1 MSTYDISEIEA
12 ELEGLSL
19 LEKKSHLENVQN
31 DIESEIEELETAKDE
46 VEDLLSDVENQI
58 NEGYKS
64 EIATALKGF
73 SSDVCMLLPDNTLD
87 IEGLKFGFY
96 RLCEDD
102 DTLHISISGRKPIV
116 NTGDFNA
123 EFKTFLQPILP
134 DAKYMDM
141 RINIRIDDNRK
152 VATLVKGIVEKL
164 IAEAPKIAEMGG
176 RYKFV

>member
-1 MSTYDISEIEA
+1 MKEYDISELEA

-58 NEGYKS
+58 DEGYKS
-64 EIATALKGF
+64 EIATALKGI
-73 SSDVCMLLPDNTLD
+73 SSDVCKLLPDNTLD
-87 IEGLKFGFY
+87 IEGLKFEFY
-96 RLCEDD
+96 RFCEDD

-134 DAKYMDM
+134 DAKCKNMQIS
-141 RINIRIDDNRK
+141 INLTDKTDVK
-152 VATLVKGIVEKL
+152 TLVKETVEKL
-164 IAEAPKIAEMGG
+164 IAAAPKIAEMGG
-176 RYKFV
+176 RYRFV

>member
-1 MSTYDISEIEA
+1 MKKYDISELEA

-64 EIATALKGF
+64 EIATALKGI

-87 IEGLKFGFY
+87 IEGL
-96 RLCEDD
+96 
-102 DTLHISISGRKPIV
+102 
-116 NTGDFNA
+116 
-123 EFKTFLQPILP
+123 
-134 DAKYMDM
+134 
-141 RINIRIDDNRK
+141 
-152 VATLVKGIVEKL
+152 
-164 IAEAPKIAEMGG
+164 
-176 RYKFV
+176 

>member
-1 MSTYDISEIEA
+1 MKKYDISELEA

-64 EIATALKGF
+64 EIATALKGI

-96 RLCEDD
+96 RFCEDD

-123 EFKTFLQPILP
+123 EFKAFLQPILP

-141 RINIRIDDNRK
+141 RINIRIDDK
-152 VATLVKGIVEKL
+152 TDVKALVKEIAEKL

-176 RYKFV
+176 RYRFV